1 MVGILFLDITAIDM
15 TSETNQTTQ
24 TAQNKEGRKRSA
36 VLTDGLHYQYP
47 SSPSWILQ
55 DINLE
60 IEPGEF
66 ILLVGP
72 SGCGKST
79 LSLTLNGI
87 IPRDFS
93 GRKEGHVEVHGW
105 NPESREVYEMATKI
119 GLVFQDADSQI
130 ANMFI
135 GDEIAFGAQNLRVP
149 KEEILQRME
158 RVLEAI
164 GMEDMEDR
172 SVYDLS
178 GGQKQ
183 RVAIGSVL
191 AMEPLVMVFDEPTAN
206 LDPQGSQEVHKLIY
220 ELNQEHGV
228 TVIVI
233 EHDVSHF
240 AEVADR
246 LVVMEKGEI
255 LFDGP
260 PREVYAEQADYLH
273 QELGLWIPGACEFA
287 VKARDKGYQFSN
299 FPLSMDEVPVED
311 LAFALPDSSASA
323 NDQVGT
329 NPIISIR
336 GVHFSY
342 GDGPQILKDI
352 NLDIHENNIVAVVG
366 QNGSGKTTLVS
377 QLIGIHRP
385 DRGSITVAGLD
396 ATTASIRDLSQKIG
410 YVFQYPE
417 HQFVTDTVFD
427 EIAFSLR
434 NQEMAEVEIKEQV
447 GEMLQIFGLEGFED
461 RHPYA
466 LSRGQKRRLSVASM
480 LVLRPEVFILDEP
493 TTGQDWINV
502 VNLME
507 IITGLHAEG
516 LTFIMA
522 THSMRM
528 VAQYADRVVV
538 MRDGRVVHDGTP
550 SSLFTDRALTESLS
564 LEVPPLYQLLNRI
577 REHQPEF
584 PAVRNLGDL
593 SELLKEK

>member
-1 MVGILFLDITAIDM
+1 MEQSSLAPQHNGIPD
-15 TSETNQTTQ
+15 
-24 TAQNKEGRKRSA
+24 GPA
-36 VLTDGLHYQYP
+36 VLTEGLSYRYP
-47 SSPSWILQ
+47 SSASWILK
-55 DINLE
+55 DIDLS
-60 IEPGEF
+60 IQPGDF

-93 GRKEGHVEVHGW
+93 GKKEGHVEVFGW
-105 NPESREVYEMATKI
+105 SPKQREVFEMATRI

-158 RVLEAI
+158 RVLDAI
-164 GMEDMEDR
+164 GMQGMQDR

-206 LDPQGSQEVHKLIY
+206 LDPQGSREVHKLIY
-220 ELNQEHGV
+220 ELNQDHGV

-246 LVVMEKGEI
+246 LVVMEGGEI
-255 LFDGP
+255 LFDAS
-260 PREVYAEQADYLH
+260 PRDVYARHAELLH
-273 QELGLWIPGACEFA
+273 QDLGLWIPGACEFA
-287 VKARDKGYQFSN
+287 ALAREKGYEFSP
-299 FPLSMDEVPVED
+299 FPLTVDEIPVAE
-311 LAFALPDSSASA
+311 LQFQAFEEPKAEEKGDGR
-323 NDQVGT
+323 D
-329 NPIISIR
+329 PIISIR
-336 GVHFSY
+336 DVNFSY
-342 GDGPQILKDI
+342 GEGPRVLKDI
-352 NLDIHENNIVAVVG
+352 SLDIHENEIVAVVG

-377 QLIGIHRP
+377 QLIGIQRP
-385 DRGSITVAGLD
+385 DSGSITVAGLD
-396 ATTASIRDLSQKIG
+396 ATTASIRDLSRKVG

-417 HQFVTDTVFD
+417 HQFVTDTVFE
-427 EIAFSLR
+427 EIAFSLSD
-434 NQEMAEVEIKEQV
+434 QEIPEHEVHERVE
-447 GEMLQIFGLEGFED
+447 EMLQVFKLEGFEN

-480 LVLRPEVFILDEP
+480 LVLRPQVFILDEP

-502 VNLME
+502 VNLMD

-538 MRDGRVVHDGTP
+538 MRNGRMVHDGTP
-550 SSLFTDRALTESLS
+550 TSLFSDPCMTDSLS
-564 LEVPPLYQLLNRI
+564 LEVPPIYQLLNRLRERNPAFPII
-577 REHQPEF
+577 RD
-584 PAVRNLGDL
+584 LGAL
-593 SELLKEK
+593 SRMLRER